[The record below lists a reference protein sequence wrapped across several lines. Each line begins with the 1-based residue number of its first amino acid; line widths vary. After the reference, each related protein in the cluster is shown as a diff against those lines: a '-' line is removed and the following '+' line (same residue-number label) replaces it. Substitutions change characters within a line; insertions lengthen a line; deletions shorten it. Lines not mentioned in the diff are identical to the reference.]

1 MVLAMS
7 LLNGG
12 MRRMGHDDPGSDC
25 DCVGR
30 GCNGDDDCDD
40 GVDFQSRGNSALG
53 SVDSRAD
60 IVSVVLEAQ
69 SQRQRQR
76 HSACSEVKS
85 SLLFLP
91 PLVG

>member
-1 MVLAMS
+1 
-7 LLNGG
+7 
-12 MRRMGHDDPGSDC
+12 MGHDDPGSDC
-25 DCVGR
+25 DYVGK

-53 SVDSRAD
+53 SVDSRVD

-69 SQRQRQR
+69 SQR

>member
-1 MVLAMS
+1 MVLVKN

-12 MRRMGHDDPGSDC
+12 MRRMGHDDPGCDC
-25 DCVGR
+25 DCVGK
-30 GCNGDDDCDD
+30 GCNGGDDCGD
-40 GVDFQSRGNSALG
+40 GVDFQSRGNNALG
-53 SVDSRAD
+53 TVDSRAD
-60 IVSVVLEAQ
+60 IVSVVLEAL
-69 SQRQRQR
+69 SQR